1 MKKFILILKQKSWL
15 IAIFIFILALI
26 LRIIAAFKIAWRPDE
41 IVYVDWIGTWF
52 AKYFWQYL
60 FQLKHHL
67 YPPASPIFGNP
78 PLAMWFLSFGVWLAL
93 KFHFSVLIGA
103 RLINVLIGSL
113 SALLLFNLGKKWFN
127 LRTGILAGLAFALLP
142 LAITNNATAYLET
155 PLVLLVIIQ
164 IELIFNYLKL
174 KKTKY
179 LYLLGIVFGLSLL
192 VKLTVFILVISFI
205 ILIPIVLFKNKKFK
219 NFWLSYLAF
228 LLIIIATPLIL
239 WSGFRDI
246 DHLKN
251 MYMLYTSKTYS
262 PFILNYSFPIFRYY
276 YLMMIG
282 VLAPVLVIGLLL
294 KIITFFRD
302 LIRKGLEK
310 NQKLFFVVIPLL
322 IYLAY
327 NGIAT
332 RYGAPHQLLPIIPL
346 VILSAALGLG
356 QIVEYFPNRFI
367 KRIITVGIVICLV
380 LPLTAFKPAFWG
392 LYSSIL
398 VGGTNNAFKLYPV
411 GIESEAV
418 PLIADYLNRNG
429 DKDSRTAIMA
439 YDWTLK
445 KYLNNN
451 RSTASLFLTEGKNAG
466 LSQAADYLV
475 LPRIYS
481 EGNIGLTAQE
491 LLKDKPVEII
501 QVKGI
506 ELARIYRAD
515 YSKIQ
520 FQKQIA
526 IGLKDDWRIKKIN
539 NNPNF
544 KIEDET
550 LKIEYSFTKFFRDTD
565 LEDNRFLLTNNHP
578 FLIEPNSRGVYLEV
592 LGDGNDKLCSVVLS
606 GENNNYFVNDFEC
619 DWQGWKKIYL
629 PLEMF
634 KYSPEGS
641 QPNFDKLFLFSFSVV
656 SRKPITGEIMIK
668 NIHLAN
674 LKDDENT
681 SP

>member
-1 MKKFILILKQKSWL
+1 MKAIRFIKQRIWL
-15 IAIFIFILALI
+15 IAIFIFVLAFG
-26 LRIIAAFKIAWRPDE
+26 LRLIAALKIAWRPDE

-60 FQLKHHL
+60 FQFKHHL

-179 LYLLGIVFGLSLL
+179 LYLLGIVLGLSLL

-205 ILIPIVLFKNKKFK
+205 ILIPIVLFKNHEIK
-219 NFWLSYLAF
+219 NFWFSFLAF

-276 YLMMIG
+276 YLIIIG

-310 NQKLFFVVIPLL
+310 NQKLFLVVIPLL

-332 RYGAPHQLLPIIPL
+332 RYGASHQLLPIIPL
-346 VILSAALGLG
+346 VLLMAALGLD
-356 QIVEYFPNRFI
+356 QIIEYFPDRFL
-367 KRIITVGIVICLV
+367 KRIITIGIVICLV

-392 LYSSIL
+392 LYASIL
-398 VGGTNNAFKLYPV
+398 VGGTNTAFKLYPIGTEGEV
-411 GIESEAV
+411 V
-418 PLIADYLNRNG
+418 PLISQYLNDQSNQN
-429 DKDSRTAIMA
+429 SRTAIMA

-451 RSTASLFLTEGKNAG
+451 RSATSLFLTEGKIAG
-466 LSQAADYLV
+466 LSRAADYLV

-491 LLKDKPVEII
+491 LLKDKPAEII
-501 QVKGI
+501 RVKGI

-526 IGLKDDWRIKKIN
+526 IGSKEDWRIKKIN
-539 NNPNF
+539 NNPSF

-550 LKIEYSFTKFFRDTD
+550 LKIGYSFTRFFLDTD

-578 FLIEPNSRGVYLEV
+578 FLIKPNSQGIYLEM

-606 GENNNYFVNDFEC
+606 GEDNNYFVNDFEC

-634 KYSPEGS
+634 KYSPENS
-641 QPNFDKLFLFSFSVV
+641 QPNFDKLFFFSFGVV
-656 SRKPITGEIMIK
+656 SRRPITGEMMIR
-668 NIHLAN
+668 NVQLAIPQ
-674 LKDDENT
+674 
-681 SP
+681 SSQ

>member
-1 MKKFILILKQKSWL
+1 MKIKEFILKRSWL
-15 IAIFIFILALI
+15 IGVLIFIVALG
-26 LRIIAAFKIAWRPDE
+26 LRIIAALKIPWRPDE
-41 IVYVDWIGTWF
+41 IVYVDWIGSWF

-60 FQLKHHL
+60 FQFKHHL
-67 YPPASPIFGNP
+67 YPPASPVFGNP
-78 PLAMWFLSFGVWLAL
+78 PLAMWFLSSGVWLAM

-103 RLINVLIGSL
+103 RLINCFIGSL
-113 SALLLFNLGKKWFN
+113 SALLLFRLGKKWFN

-164 IELIFNYLKL
+164 IELIFIFLKT

-179 LYLLGIVFGLSLL
+179 LYFLGIILGLSLL
-192 VKLTVFILVISFI
+192 VKLTVFILVISFV
-205 ILIPIVLFKNKKFK
+205 ILIPIVLFKNRKLKK
-219 NFWLSYLAF
+219 FWLSYLVF
-228 LLIIIATPLIL
+228 ILIILATPLIL

-246 DHLKN
+246 EHFKN
-251 MYMLYTSKTYS
+251 MYLLYTSKTYS
-262 PFILNYSFPIFRYY
+262 SFILNYSFPILRYY
-276 YLMMIG
+276 YLMLIG
-282 VLAPVLVIGLLL
+282 VLAPVLVIGLLV

-310 NQKLFFVVIPLL
+310 NQQLFFVVIPLL

-332 RYGAPHQLLPIIPL
+332 RYGASHQLLPIIPL

-356 QIVEYFPNRFI
+356 QIIEYFPNRLI
-367 KRIITVGIVICLV
+367 KKIIIVGMVICLV

-411 GIESEAV
+411 GTESETV
-418 PLIADYLNRNG
+418 PLIADYLNRNS

-445 KYLNNN
+445 KYLQSQ
-451 RSTASLFLTEGKNAG
+451 RSVTSLFITEGKIAG
-466 LSQAADYLV
+466 LSRAADFIV
-475 LPRIYS
+475 LPRIFS

-491 LLKDKPVEII
+491 LLKDEPVEII
-501 QVKGI
+501 RVKGI

-515 YSKIQ
+515 YSPIQ

-526 IGLKDDWRIKKIN
+526 IGSKDDWKIKKIN
-539 NNPNF
+539 NNPSF

-550 LKIEYSFTKFFRDTD
+550 LKIEYSFTKFFQDPD

-578 FLIEPNSRGVYLEV
+578 FLIKPNSGGVYLEV
-592 LGDGNDKLCSVVLS
+592 SGDGNDKLCSVVLS
-606 GENNNYFVNDFEC
+606 GEDNNYFVNDFEC

-634 KYSPEGS
+634 KYSPQNG
-641 QPNFDKLFLFSFSVV
+641 QPNFDKPFLFSFGVV
-656 SRKPITGEIMIK
+656 SRKPMTGEMMLK
-668 NIHLAN
+668 NVHLA
-674 LKDDENT
+674 T
-681 SP
+681 SPNRQ